1 MSNFK
6 VMRKMITLVAP
17 LSGVMCIAVLMGVIG
32 YLCAIFIPVLAVTI
46 AAYLGSHSLD
56 LTIPFLILILLA
68 VLRGILHYLE
78 QACNHY
84 IAFKLLALI
93 RDKVFKALRRLA
105 PAKLE
110 GRDKGEL
117 IALITNDIELL
128 EVFYAHTISPILIA
142 LLLSLIHI

>member
-56 LTIPFLILILLA
+56 FNFISCIARYPALSGTGMQSLYCF
-68 VLRGILHYLE
+68 
-78 QACNHY
+78 QTAC
-84 IAFKLLALI
+84 LDS
-93 RDKVFKALRRLA
+93 R
-105 PAKLE
+105 
-110 GRDKGEL
+110 
-117 IALITNDIELL
+117 
-128 EVFYAHTISPILIA
+128 
-142 LLLSLIHI
+142 